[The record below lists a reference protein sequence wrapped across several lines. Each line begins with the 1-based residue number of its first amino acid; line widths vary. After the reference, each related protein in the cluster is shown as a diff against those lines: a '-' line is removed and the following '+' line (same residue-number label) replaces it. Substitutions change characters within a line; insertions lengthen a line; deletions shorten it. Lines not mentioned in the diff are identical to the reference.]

1 MTTSPLR
8 WLLHLG
14 QGIAIGV
21 ANVIPGVSGGTMA
34 LVFGIYERLI
44 ELLSDL
50 FRGGISLLRLD
61 LASFRS
67 TVGAVEWGFLVSLSA
82 GVLIA
87 PLIGAALIPD
97 LLETWPQES
106 RSLFFGLVLGT
117 IPIPWLRIS
126 DHQLK
131 NVLVLVAA
139 AAVSFILVGFP
150 PLEVTEPGLWAVF
163 GAAMLAM
170 CAAILPGISGAFVL
184 LILGMYTPI
193 FDAINE
199 RNITVLVV
207 FALGAGIGLGSFSV
221 VLKSLLARAHDMT
234 MAALVGLMLGSLRS
248 LWPWLSEDR
257 SLLQPD
263 MAENF
268 SVILWLGLLGL
279 LLSVGMTVWEMKKS
293 KRGARSVDLADWRG
307 KDDS

>member
-1 MTTSPLR
+1 
-8 WLLHLG
+8 
-14 QGIAIGV
+14 
-21 ANVIPGVSGGTMA
+21 MA

-44 ELLSDL
+44 ELLSEL
-50 FRGGISLLRLD
+50 FRCGISLIRLD

-67 TVGAVEWGFLVSLSA
+67 GISAVEWGFLVSLFV

-87 PLIGAALIPD
+87 PLLGAALIPD

-106 RSLFFGLVLGT
+106 RSLFFGLILGT

-131 NVLVLVAA
+131 NVLVLMAA
-139 AAVSFILVGFP
+139 AVVSFILVGIP
-150 PLEVTEPGLWAVF
+150 PLEVTDPGLWAVF
-163 GAAMLAM
+163 GAAVLAI
-170 CAAILPGISGAFVL
+170 CAALLPGISGAFVL

-199 RNITVLVV
+199 RNFIVLFV

-221 VLKSLLARAHDMT
+221 VLKSLLARAHDVT

-248 LWPWLSEDR
+248 LWPWLAADR
-257 SLLQPD
+257 SLLQPN
-263 MAENF
+263 MGENF
-268 SVILWLGLLGL
+268 SAIVWLGLLGL
-279 LLSVGMTVWEMKKS
+279 LLSVGMTAWEMKKS
-293 KRGARSVDLADWRG
+293 KRGARD
-307 KDDS
+307 

>member
-1 MTTSPLR
+1 MTESSLR

-44 ELLSDL
+44 ELLSNL
-50 FRGGISLLRLD
+50 FRGAISLLRLD

-67 TVGAVEWGFLVSLSA
+67 TVNAVEWGFLVWLSA

-87 PLIGAALIPD
+87 PLLGAALIPD
-97 LLETWPQES
+97 LLETWPEES
-106 RSLFFGLVLGT
+106 RSLFFGLILGT

-126 DHQLK
+126 DHRLK

-139 AAVSFILVGFP
+139 AAVSFILVGIP
-150 PLEVTEPGLWAVF
+150 PLETTEPGLWAVF
-163 GAAMLAM
+163 GAAALAI
-170 CAAILPGISGAFVL
+170 CATLLPGISGAFVL
-184 LILGMYTPI
+184 LVLGMYTPV
-193 FDAINE
+193 FDAISE
-199 RNITVLVV
+199 RNITIIAV

-221 VLKSLLARAHDMT
+221 VLKSLLARAHDVT

-248 LWPWLSEDR
+248 LWPWLAEDR
-257 SLLQPD
+257 SLLQPS
-263 MAENF
+263 MGENF
-268 SVILWLGLLGL
+268 TVIVWLGLLGL
-279 LLSVGMTVWEMKKS
+279 LLSVGMTVWEMKKPERA
-293 KRGARSVDLADWRG
+293 KQDQAV
-307 KDDS
+307 

>member
-34 LVFGIYERLI
+34 LVLGIYERLI

-67 TVGAVEWGFLVSLSA
+67 TVSAVEWGFLVSLFV

-87 PLIGAALIPD
+87 PLLGAALIPD

-106 RSLFFGLVLGT
+106 RSLFFGLILGT

-131 NVLVLVAA
+131 NVLVLMAA
-139 AAVSFILVGFP
+139 AVVSFILVGIP
-150 PLEVTEPGLWAVF
+150 PLEVTDPGLWAVF
-163 GAAMLAM
+163 GAAVLAI
-170 CAAILPGISGAFVL
+170 CAALLPGISGAFVL

-199 RNITVLVV
+199 RNFIVLFV

-221 VLKSLLARAHDMT
+221 VLKSLLARAHDVT
-234 MAALVGLMLGSLRS
+234 LAALLGLMLGSLRS
-248 LWPWLSEDR
+248 LWPWLAEDR
-257 SLLQPD
+257 FLLQPS
-263 MAENF
+263 MGENF
-268 SVILWLGLLGL
+268 PVIVWLGLLGL
-279 LLSVGMTVWEMKKS
+279 LLSGGTTVWEMKKS
-293 KRGARSVDLADWRG
+293 KRGAQDRTI
-307 KDDS
+307 

>member
-293 KRGARSVDLADWRG
+293 KRGARDRSI
-307 KDDS
+307 

>member
-67 TVGAVEWGFLVSLSA
+67 TVGAVEWGFLVSLSV

-293 KRGARSVDLADWRG
+293 KRGARDRSI
-307 KDDS
+307 